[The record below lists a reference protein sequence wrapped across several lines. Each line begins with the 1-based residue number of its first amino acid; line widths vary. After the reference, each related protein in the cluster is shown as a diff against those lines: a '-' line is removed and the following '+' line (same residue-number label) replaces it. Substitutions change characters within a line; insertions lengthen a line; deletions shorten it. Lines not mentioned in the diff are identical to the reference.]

1 VIESC
6 ASDQITTS
14 LDLATDLSAKRHLA
28 DRQCGAQQRSGTV
41 WRGRLALAPPIRGLC
56 VFQISCDGV
65 LRKAWCEHRF
75 GDARLLLGA
84 LFKVGFAAAAVVNLE
99 CSGFSK
105 ASPREIVRQT
115 SFL

>member
-1 VIESC
+1 
-6 ASDQITTS
+6 
-14 LDLATDLSAKRHLA
+14 
-28 DRQCGAQQRSGTV
+28 V